1 MNYSGKRL
9 RILLDSTYLLP
20 MLGVDVNDIRDV
32 IVGLKKLYDEGKA
45 TYYYSPYSLLE
56 ILGKISKSTY
66 NEHRLRLGL
75 TAIEE
80 KFTKILPTINGY
92 IKALKLKTK
101 GFRDLIDLLL
111 YTTAETNSILFLTRD
126 KELVD
131 FLLEHGENT
140 SIILLEEQVHEIL

>member
-20 MLGVDVNDIRDV
+20 ILGVDVDDIRDV
-32 IVGLKKLYDEGKA
+32 IVDLKKLYDEGKA
-45 TYYYSPYSLLE
+45 VYYYSPYSLLE
-56 ILGKISKSTY
+56 ILGKISKSAY
-66 NEHRLRLGL
+66 NEHRLKLGL

-80 KFTKILPTINGY
+80 KFTKILPTIYGY

-111 YTTAETNSILFLTRD
+111 YTTAKTNSVLFLTRD

-131 FLLEHGENT
+131 FLLEHGEDT

>member
-20 MLGVDVNDIRDV
+20 ILGVDVNDIRDV
-32 IVGLKKLYDEGKA
+32 IIDLKKLYDKGKA

-56 ILGKISKSTY
+56 ILGKISKTTY
-66 NEHRLRLGL
+66 NEHRLKLGL

>member
-1 MNYSGKRL
+1 MNYSERRL

-32 IVGLKKLYDEGKA
+32 IVGLKRLYDEGKA

-66 NEHRLRLGL
+66 NEHRLKLGL

-92 IKALKLKTK
+92 IKALKLKTR

-131 FLLEHGENT
+131 FLLEQGENT